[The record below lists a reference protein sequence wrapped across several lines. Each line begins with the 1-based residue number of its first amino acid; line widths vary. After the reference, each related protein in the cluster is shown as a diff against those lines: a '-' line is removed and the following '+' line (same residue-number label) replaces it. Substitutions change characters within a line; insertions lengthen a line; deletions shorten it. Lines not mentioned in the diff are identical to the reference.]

1 MSSVVGLVLLDSPF
15 PMTWLVHDTVPSP
28 HIKGFNTSYA
38 LSVMK
43 HQAGSISKLEL
54 ISMYKEKQDQHNS
67 NIFFCTA

>member
-1 MSSVVGLVLLDSPF
+1 M
-15 PMTWLVHDTVPSP
+15 HNTVPPP
-28 HIKGFNTSYA
+28 HTKGFNTSYA